1 MDNQRTLLVAAL
13 AFISV
18 LIFQEWQKDY
28 VLPQETPVAAQTVDG
43 QTNTQADDV
52 PAASVSATAGTTIGV
67 DVIDEKNAAKGLVI
81 SVKTDVYDLEINT
94 LGGGISQLRLTQ
106 YPEEKGKDPV
116 VQLLNADMPK
126 VFVVESGLIS
136 SSKDSPNHHSVWSS
150 ARYSYELQ
158 GDTLRVPLTWQ
169 NADGIVVT
177 KTYTFTKGSYKV
189 DVETRIDNKG
199 SSEWPVREYLQIKR
213 NDYEEKK
220 ANSFIY
226 TYTGGVL
233 YTDEEKYQK
242 IDFGDMEDE
251 NLSVDSIGGWAGM
264 IQHYFGVAWVPEKE
278 NQYNYYTKNIAGG
291 LYVIGAYSPSK
302 TVAAGESK
310 VFNSILFAGPKLQDQ
325 LKETA
330 PGLELMVDYGKL
342 TIIAEPIFWLLSFF
356 YDFVGNWGVAI
367 ILVTFS
373 IKALFFKLSE
383 KSYKSMANMKIVQ
396 PRIVAMK
403 EKFGDDKQKLNQ
415 AMMELYKTEKI
426 NPLGGCLPIL
436 IQIPVFISLYWTL
449 LESVELRQAPFALWI
464 DNLSA
469 ADPYFILP
477 LIYGITMFFQQ
488 RLNPAPV
495 DPMQKKMMQML
506 PIMFTGFFAFFPAGL
521 VLYWIVN
528 NLLTIAQ
535 QTFIMKRIESGQDKK

>member
-13 AFISV
+13 AFISI
-18 LIFQEWQKDY
+18 LIWQAWQKDY
-28 VLPQETPVAAQTVDG
+28 VIPETAIESTTSSVVSGEAKPK
-43 QTNTQADDV
+43 DV
-52 PAASVSATAGTTIGV
+52 PEARSANQLSQDADIELGDAIAQNTGRIIKVS
-67 DVIDEKNAAKGLVI
+67 
-81 SVKTDVYDLEINT
+81 TDVYQLEINT
-94 LGGGISQLRLTQ
+94 VGAGISQLQLSQ
-106 YPEEKGKDPV
+106 YPEEKGQADS
-116 VQLLNADMPK
+116 VQLLNGEAPK
-126 VFVVESGLIS
+126 IFVVESGLIS
-136 SSKDSPNHHSVWSS
+136 QSGDSPNHHAQWAAERDEYV
-150 ARYSYELQ
+150 LT
-158 GDTLRVPLTWQ
+158 GDSLSVPLTWH
-169 NADGIVVT
+169 NGNGLTVT
-177 KTYTFTKGSYKV
+177 KTYVFTKGSYKV
-189 DVETRIDNKG
+189 DVQIRIENNQTSDW
-199 SSEWPVREYLQIKR
+199 SAREYLQIKR
-213 NDYEEKK
+213 NDYTEKK

-242 IDFGDMEDE
+242 VDFGDMEDE
-251 NLSVDSIGGWAGM
+251 NLNVQAIGGWAGM
-264 IQHYFGVAWVPEKE
+264 IQHYFGVAWIPEKE
-278 NQYNYYTKNIAGG
+278 NQYSYYTKSLDGG
-291 LYVIGAYSPSK
+291 LYVIGAYSPNK
-302 TVAAGESK
+302 VVAAGESK
-310 VFNSILFAGPKLQDQ
+310 TFNSELFAGPKLQDQ

-367 ILVTFS
+367 IMVTFT

-383 KSYKSMANMKIVQ
+383 KSYKSMAKMKIVQ
-396 PRIVAMK
+396 PRIVALK
-403 EKFGDDKQKLNQ
+403 ERYGDDKQKLNQ

-477 LIYGITMFFQQ
+477 VIYGITMFFQQ

-535 QTFIMKRIESGQDKK
+535 QTFIMKRIESGQDK

>member
-13 AFISV
+13 AFIAV
-18 LIFQEWQKDY
+18 LIWQAWQKDY
-28 VLPQETPVAAQTVDG
+28 VLPQQVADVEG
-43 QTNTQADDV
+43 QVKQQADV
-52 PAASVSATAGTTIGV
+52 PNTASTDNKLPSA
-67 DVIDEKNAAKGLVI
+67 IDTNKMDGSIQAKGGVI
-81 SVKTDVYDLEINT
+81 RVVTDVYELEIDT
-94 LGGGISQLRLTQ
+94 LGGSIVQLHLSD
-106 YPEEKGKDPV
+106 YPETKGKEEK
-116 VQLLNADMPK
+116 VQLLNNQAAK
-126 VFVVESGLIS
+126 TFVVESGLVS
-136 SSKDSPNHHSVWSS
+136 QNGASPNHHALWHTSENDYVMT
-150 ARYSYELQ
+150 
-158 GDTLRVPLTWQ
+158 GDELRVPLTWTN
-169 NADGIVVT
+169 NAGVSIT
-177 KTYTFTKGSYKV
+177 KTYVFSKGSYKV
-189 DVETRIDNKG
+189 DVETQIENNG
-199 SSEWPVREYLQIKR
+199 ASSWSAREYLQIKR
-213 NDYEEKK
+213 NDYADKK
-220 ANSFIY
+220 ANSMIY

-251 NLSVDSIGGWAGM
+251 DLSREATGGWAAM

-278 NQYNYYTKNIAGG
+278 NQYNYYTKSLKGG
-291 LYVIGAYSPSK
+291 LYVIGAYSPVKLVEVGQVETIHS
-302 TVAAGESK
+302 V
-310 VFNSILFAGPKLQDQ
+310 LFAGPKLQEQ
-325 LKETA
+325 LSATA

-367 ILVTFS
+367 IMVTLT

-383 KSYKSMANMKIVQ
+383 KSYKSMAHMKLVQ
-396 PRIVAMK
+396 PRIAALK
-403 EKFGDDKQKLNQ
+403 ERFGDDKQALNK

-436 IQIPVFISLYWTL
+436 IQIPVFIALYWTL

-464 DNLSA
+464 DNISA
-469 ADPYFILP
+469 ADPYFVLP
-477 LIYGITMFFQQ
+477 VIYGITMFFQQ

-535 QTFIMKRIESGQDKK
+535 QSFIMKRIESGKEK

>member
-13 AFISV
+13 AFVSI
-18 LIFQEWQKDY
+18 LIWQAWQKDY
-28 VLPQETPVAAQTVDG
+28 AIPETAIKSEFVTSNAVQQPSDVPEAQDDSGLVEGGVLSD
-43 QTNTQADDV
+43 QTNGKGQ
-52 PAASVSATAGTTIGV
+52 
-67 DVIDEKNAAKGLVI
+67 VIRVN
-81 SVKTDVYDLEINT
+81 TDVYALEINT
-94 LGGGISQLRLTQ
+94 LGGSIGQMQLTQ
-106 YPEEKGKDPV
+106 YPEEKGEAAV
-116 VQLLNADMPK
+116 IQLLNEKAPK
-126 VFVVESGLIS
+126 IFVAESGLVA
-136 SSKDSPNHHSVWSS
+136 KNGESPNHHAVWRSDS
-150 ARYSYELQ
+150 DDYTLT
-158 GDTLRVPLTWQ
+158 GDELRVPLTWQ
-169 NADGIVVT
+169 DGNGVTVT
-177 KTYTFTKGSYKV
+177 KTYLFTKGSYKIEQ
-189 DVETRIDNKG
+189 ETRIENNASTDW
-199 SSEWPVREYLQIKR
+199 SAREYLQIKR
-213 NDYEEKK
+213 NEYTEKK

-226 TYTGGVL
+226 TYTGGVF

-242 IDFGDMEDE
+242 IDFGDMRDE
-251 NLSVDSIGGWAGM
+251 VLNVPAIGGWAGM

-278 NQYNYYTKNIAGG
+278 NQYNYYTKALEGG
-291 LYVIGAYSPSK
+291 LYVIGAYSPNK
-302 TVAAGESK
+302 VVQPGETK
-310 VFNSILFAGPKLQDQ
+310 AFNSILFAGPKLQDQ
-325 LKETA
+325 LLTTA

-342 TIIAEPIFWLLSFF
+342 TIIAEPIFWLLRFF

-396 PRIVAMK
+396 PRIVALK
-403 EKFGDDKQKLNQ
+403 ERYGDDKQKLNQ

-426 NPLGGCLPIL
+426 NPLGGCFPIL

-477 LIYGITMFFQQ
+477 VIYGITMFFQQ

-506 PIMFTGFFAFFPAGL
+506 PIMFTGFFAFFPSGL

-535 QTFIMKRIESGQDKK
+535 QTFIMKRIEAGKDK

>member
-1 MDNQRTLLVAAL
+1 MDNQRTLLFAAL
-13 AFISV
+13 AFVSV
-18 LIFQEWQKDY
+18 LIWQAWQKDY
-28 VLPQETPVAAQTVDG
+28 VLPQETPVVANADGTIAQPK
-43 QTNTQADDV
+43 DV
-52 PAASVSATAGTTIGV
+52 PEATLDNKLNGAEAVELNEVRTSSRGQ
-67 DVIDEKNAAKGLVI
+67 VINVT
-81 SVKTDVYDLEINT
+81 TDVYALEINT
-94 LGGGISQLRLTQ
+94 LGAGISQLQLLQ
-106 YPEEKGKDPV
+106 YPEEKGKEAV
-116 VQLLNADMPK
+116 IQLLNGEAPK

-136 SSKDSPNHHSVWSS
+136 QSGDSPNHHALWT
-150 ARYSYELQ
+150 AKQNNYTLTD
-158 GDTLRVPLTWQ
+158 DTLHVPLTWQ
-169 NADGIVVT
+169 NGKGLTVT
-177 KTYTFTKGSYKV
+177 KTYVFTRGGYKV
-189 DVETRIDNKG
+189 DVETRMDNNQAN
-199 SSEWPVREYLQIKR
+199 SWSAREYLQIKR
-213 NDYEEKK
+213 NAFEEKK

-242 IDFGDMEDE
+242 IDFDDMQDED
-251 NLSVDSIGGWAGM
+251 LKVQSIGGWAGM

-278 NQYNYYTKNIAGG
+278 NQYNYYTKSLDDGT
-291 LYVIGAYSPSK
+291 YVIGAYSPSK
-302 TVAAGESK
+302 TIQPGESK
-310 VFNSILFAGPKLQDQ
+310 TINSILFAGPKLQDQ
-325 LKETA
+325 LVATA

-367 ILVTFS
+367 IMVTFS

-396 PRIVAMK
+396 PRIVALK
-403 EKFGDDKQKLNQ
+403 ERYGDDKQKLNQ

-477 LIYGITMFFQQ
+477 VIYGITMFFQQ

-535 QTFIMKRIESGQDKK
+535 QTVIMKRIESGQEK